1 MRGWR
6 ESAIVPTSR
15 RQEIHMTHAIPL
27 QRSLAWPQ
35 VLLGGLLIAA
45 GDIAFA
51 ISIWFKWDLT
61 GLQRVF
67 QSIAVGVLGRA
78 SFEGGVDSALL
89 GAVLHVFIATMFV
102 VTAVLVGRRVP
113 RILQQPQAWGPAY
126 GVLLYV
132 IMNFVVMPLSRVG
145 ATPSFSRPWP
155 IVLSIL
161 VHMVFGTIALL
172 FARRALRAAD

>member
-1 MRGWR
+1 M
-6 ESAIVPTSR
+6 SQVIASR
-15 RQEIHMTHAIPL
+15 RP
-27 QRSLAWPQ
+27 LAWPPI
-35 VLLGGLLIAA
+35 LFGGAVIAA

-51 ISIWFKWDLT
+51 ISVWFSWNLA

-78 SFEGGVDSALL
+78 SFDGGAGSAIL
-89 GAVLHVFIATMFV
+89 GAALHLFIATMFV
-102 VTAVLVGRRVP
+102 VAATLFGRRVP
-113 RILQQPQAWGPAY
+113 RILREPHAWGPAY

-161 VHMVFGTIALL
+161 AHMVFGTIALV
-172 FARRALRAAD
+172 FARRALREGR

>member
-1 MRGWR
+1 MA
-6 ESAIVPTSR
+6 AIA
-15 RQEIHMTHAIPL
+15 HAHP
-27 QRSLAWPQ
+27 SPAWPQ

-51 ISIWFKWDLT
+51 ITVWFQWNAA

-78 SFEGGVDSALL
+78 SFEGGAASAWL
-89 GAVLHVFIATMFV
+89 GAALHLFMATMFV
-102 VTAVLVGRRVP
+102 VAAVLVGRRVP
-113 RILQQPQAWGPAY
+113 RILQRPYAYGPAY

-132 IMNFVVMPLSRVG
+132 VMNFVVMPLSRVG

-161 VHMVFGTIALL
+161 AHMVFGTIALL
-172 FARRALRAAD
+172 FARRALRATA

>member
-1 MRGWR
+1 M
-6 ESAIVPTSR
+6 SDSITA
-15 RQEIHMTHAIPL
+15 
-27 QRSLAWPQ
+27 QRTPAWPQ
-35 VLLGGLLIAA
+35 ILLGGFVIAA

-51 ISIWFKWDLT
+51 ISVWFQWNLA

-78 SFEGGVDSALL
+78 SFQGGVDSALL
-89 GAVLHVFIATMFV
+89 GAALHLFIATMFV
-102 VTAVLVGRRVP
+102 VAATVVGRRVP
-113 RILQQPQAWGPAY
+113 RILQRPLAYGPAY
-126 GVLLYV
+126 GVLLYL

-161 VHMVFGTIALL
+161 AHIVFGTIALL
-172 FARRALRAAD
+172 YARRALRMRA

>member
-1 MRGWR
+1 MAALA
-6 ESAIVPTSR
+6 SPQPS
-15 RQEIHMTHAIPL
+15 P
-27 QRSLAWPQ
+27 AWPQ
-35 VLLGGLLIAA
+35 VLLGGLVIAA

-51 ISIWFKWDLT
+51 ISVWFQWNAA

-78 SFEGGVDSALL
+78 SFEGGVASAWL
-89 GAVLHVFIATMFV
+89 GAVLHLFMATMFV
-102 VTAVLVGRRVP
+102 VAAVLVGRRVP
-113 RILQQPQAWGPAY
+113 RILQRPHAYGPAY

-161 VHMVFGTIALL
+161 AHMVFGTIALL
-172 FARRALRAAD
+172 FARRALRAAA

>member
-1 MRGWR
+1 MA
-6 ESAIVPTSR
+6 AIAPAHPS
-15 RQEIHMTHAIPL
+15 P
-27 QRSLAWPQ
+27 AWSQ
-35 VLLGGLLIAA
+35 VLLGGLVIAA

-51 ISIWFKWDLT
+51 ISVWFKWDLA

-78 SFEGGVDSALL
+78 SFQGGVHSALL
-89 GAVLHVFIATMFV
+89 GAALHLFIATMFV
-102 VTAVLVGRRVP
+102 VAAVVVGRRVP
-113 RILQQPQAWGPAY
+113 RILQQPYTYGPAY

-161 VHMVFGTIALL
+161 AHMVFGTIALW
-172 FARRALRAAD
+172 FARRALSAAR